1 MKLAVVCAEAPEPR
15 ETFLRRDIAALRTR
29 FDVRVFGLSRRL
41 PTLAGA
47 ALLRA
52 FPPRAALSLAIR
64 LRTVREIA
72 DYVADGG
79 AILAHFAW
87 TTADIAAAASR
98 LSGRPWLCFVHAWDV
113 FTRPAGELRR
123 RTATASCVVACSQGA
138 ADACAAAGID
148 RAKIAVV
155 HHALPDFS
163 TLRPFPPATDPPV
176 ATRPFTAVA
185 VGRLVEKKGF
195 DILLRAWPAVRDALP
210 DARLR
215 IIGDGPCAPSLHH
228 LAGDMCGRDGSVE
241 FAGALPEDETLQ
253 AIAAAD
259 LLVLPSR
266 RLANGDRDGIPNAV
280 LEAMALGVPVVTT
293 DAGAAGEVIA
303 DGATG
308 LLLPSPATPEMLAA
322 AIVRLVRDESL
333 RATLSCNAA
342 AVVRDHFSAA
352 TYLDAL
358 SRLLSH
364 IPSSGPITAGKA
376 G

>member
-1 MKLAVVCAEAPEPR
+1 MRGEMKLAVVCAEAPEPR

-29 FDVRVFGLSRRL
+29 FDVRVFGLARRL

-47 ALLRA
+47 TLLRA
-52 FPPRAALSLAIR
+52 FPPRAALSLALR

-72 DYVADGG
+72 DYVADDG

-87 TTADIAAAASR
+87 TTADVAAVASR
-98 LSGRPWLCFVHAWDV
+98 LSGRPWFCFVHAWDV

-123 RTATASCVVACSQGA
+123 RTATASHVVACSQAA
-138 ADACAAAGID
+138 ADACAAAGIPP
-148 RAKIAVV
+148 AKITVI

-163 TLRPFPPATDPPV
+163 TLRPCDLATDRPA
-176 ATRPFTAVA
+176 ATRPFTTVA

-195 DILLRAWPAVRDALP
+195 DILLHAWPAVRDARP
-210 DARLR
+210 GARLR
-215 IIGDGPCAPSLHH
+215 IIGDGPCAPSLHR
-228 LAGDMCGRDGSVE
+228 LADEVDAPGGAVE
-241 FAGALPEDETLQ
+241 FAGALPENETLQ

-293 DAGAAGEVIA
+293 DAGAAGEVVA

-308 LLLPSPATPEMLAA
+308 LLLPSPATPEALAS
-322 AIVRLVRDESL
+322 AIARLARDGAL
-333 RATLSCNAA
+333 RATLSRNAA
-342 AVVRDHFSAA
+342 ALVRERFTAA
-352 TYLDAL
+352 GYLDAVSNCL
-358 SRLLSH
+358 QSAN
-364 IPSSGPITAGKA
+364 SSSIILP
-376 G
+376 